1 MKPSPNADESTAP
14 APSPGAERTLVIIEL
29 LFDHPAGLTVSD
41 IVRHTGIAQNT
52 AHRILQTLELRGFAE
67 RGDSKRF
74 VVTDRFF
81 DISRPRVDGK
91 SLVAVA
97 YDDMVR
103 LRDIT
108 GESVQILV
116 RCDWKAIVLE
126 QLPGHHP
133 VTVLGKVGM
142 RIPIYSCAPGKAILA
157 NLAERELD
165 QFFADVALKAFTAN
179 TLATEHALTADLL
192 KTRDLGYAVD
202 RAEGLEG
209 IQCVAAPILDKRG
222 CPIAGIT
229 VIGPS
234 FRLVEANFAEL
245 AAHCIE
251 AAKNIERKL

>member
-1 MKPSPNADESTAP
+1 MKLAPNADIAAVQP
-14 APSPGAERTLVIIEL
+14 PSPGAERTLVIIEL

-52 AHRILQTLELRGFAE
+52 AHRIVQTLELRGFVQ
-67 RGDSKRF
+67 RDDSKRF
-74 VVTDRFF
+74 IVTDRFF

-97 YDDMVR
+97 YDEMLR

-116 RCDWKAIVLE
+116 RRDWKAVVLE
-126 QLPGHHP
+126 QVPGHHP

-157 NLAERELD
+157 SLAEPELD
-165 QFFADVALKAFTAN
+165 PFFADITLKAFTPN
-179 TLATEHALTADLL
+179 TLATEDALRAGLL
-192 KTRDLGYAVD
+192 ETREQGYAID

-222 CPIAGIT
+222 RPIAGIT
-229 VIGPS
+229 VIGPA
-234 FRLVEANFAEL
+234 FRLVEENFADL
-245 AAHCIE
+245 AQHCIE
-251 AAKNIERKL
+251 AAHTIERKL